1 MGLRDDLNG
10 ISPYREAILKHHNNF
25 KNKLKKDLVL
35 CTLGYQLVFI
45 LLSLVCS
52 CFLHERMSL
61 SFWQIFLLCLLVLTV
76 LILPNSIRGYKKC
89 AADNLS
95 HYYVLSGNVTHKD
108 GDCVYI
114 NYGVSTKR
122 GLRTYICNVYGD
134 LKSSIKLGNSYT
146 FLVKEGIILDI
157 FK

>member
-1 MGLRDDLNG
+1 MCLRDDLND

-25 KNKLKKDLVL
+25 KNKLRKDLVL
-35 CTLGYQLVFI
+35 CTIGYQLVFI

-52 CFLHERMSL
+52 CLFHEQIFL
-61 SFWQIFLLCLLVLTV
+61 SFWQIFLLCLLALNGVMLSY
-76 LILPNSIRGYKKC
+76 SIRGYKKC

-95 HYYVLSGNVTHKD
+95 RYYVLSGNVTHKD

-114 NYGVSTKR
+114 NYGTSMKL

-134 LKSSIKLGNSYT
+134 LKSSIKLGSTYT
-146 FLVKEGIILDI
+146 FLVQEGIILAV
-157 FK
+157 F